1 MANNRVELAD
11 GTVLMDISDTTA
23 EASDVAAGKAFY
35 SASGVRSLGTG
46 NYMNPVANPTAND
59 VLVTDANG
67 QAVDSG
73 VSISDLGTVKSVNG
87 QTGTV
92 VLQASDVGALP
103 DDTDIPANTS
113 DLTNDSG
120 FITGMVILSYGNS
133 NWQDF
138 IEAYT
143 AQKVVYCRASSNS
156 NPASGSQTRLAFM
169 AYVNNAAATSIT
181 EVEFQYYRSVS
192 SHTVTQQ
199 GDQVYV
205 YKLNKNNG
213 WSVIVRENYTRIT
226 AGTNLEQSYKNGV
239 LTLGLSSEVTDE
251 ISDLNG
257 AINDEIAERQT
268 YVRPNL
274 LDNWLFLG
282 GGSQAGAGKFPIN
295 QRGQTTYT
303 SGWTIDR
310 WVFINN
316 ATVEITSAGLVW
328 KPSGASNRYFG
339 QRMEDMSAFQGK
351 MISVSVFIAANTF
364 TNACYYGFGGAA
376 DTIPAGQTGLFTHTE
391 TLNVGSSPTQN
402 CFYFRSSPSV
412 AESGTLTIVAVK
424 MELGDTQTLAH
435 QVNGSWVLNEKPNY
449 QEELV
454 KCMGSHAESGDTCA
468 NMDYTNVLT
477 YKVGDTI
484 DVYDLQV
491 SLSNSAGIFSEI
503 NLPTPKKVPN
513 GVTLGLATTNH
524 WMRKLSDGADVS
536 GYSITPLRQTDHW
549 ITLRFEMPSA
559 TLGARIP
566 YVMHYQ
572 GSVVIA

>member
-120 FITGMVILSYGNS
+120 FITGMAILSYGNS

-143 AQKVVYCRASSNS
+143 AQKVVYCRASSGS

-192 SHTVTQQ
+192 SHSVTQQ

-213 WSVIVRENYTRIT
+213 WSVTVRENYTRIT
-226 AGTNLEQSYKNGV
+226 AGTNIKQSYSNGV
-239 LTLGLSSEVTDE
+239 LTLNLDSAVTDE
-251 ISDLNG
+251 ISNAQKTTSHELYIHSG
-257 AINDEIAERQT
+257 TTASELGRAIMLI
-268 YVRPNL
+268 YGK
-274 LDNWLFLG
+274 LFLLHG
-282 GGSQAGAGKFPIN
+282 IVTVTTALSQGAVIYDLPSYNYGLANMNNNPI
-295 QRGQTTYT
+295 
-303 SGWTIDR
+303 
-310 WVFINN
+310 V
-316 ATVEITSAGLVW
+316 
-328 KPSGASNRYFG
+328 
-339 QRMEDMSAFQGK
+339 
-351 MISVSVFIAANTF
+351 
-364 TNACYYGFGGAA
+364 AA
-376 DTIPAGQTGLFTHTE
+376 DNSSYTTVGVDNTNKTLKVTYNGGMPTG
-391 TLNVGSSPTQN
+391 
-402 CFYFRSSPSV
+402 
-412 AESGTLTIVAVK
+412 
-424 MELGDTQTLAH
+424 
-435 QVNGSWVLNEKPNY
+435 
-449 QEELV
+449 
-454 KCMGSHAESGDTCA
+454 
-468 NMDYTNVLT
+468 
-477 YKVGDTI
+477 
-484 DVYDLQV
+484 
-491 SLSNSAGIFSEI
+491 
-503 NLPTPKKVPN
+503 
-513 GVTLGLATTNH
+513 
-524 WMRKLSDGADVS
+524 
-536 GYSITPLRQTDHW
+536 
-549 ITLRFEMPSA
+549 RFEMF
-559 TLGARIP
+559 LIGWIN
-566 YVMHYQ
+566 
-572 GSVVIA
+572 

>member
-169 AYVNNAAATSIT
+169 AYVNNAAAASIT

-226 AGTNLEQSYKNGV
+226 AGTNLEQSYKSGV

-251 ISDLNG
+251 ISDLN
-257 AINDEIAERQT
+257 DEINEGIAKSVQAIDYIADLNDMAE
-268 YVRPNL
+268 YSPY
-274 LDNWLFLG
+274 FA
-282 GGSQAGAGKFPIN
+282 AG
-295 QRGQTTYT
+295 R
-303 SGWTIDR
+303 
-310 WVFINN
+310 V
-316 ATVEITSAGLVW
+316 
-328 KPSGASNRYFG
+328 
-339 QRMEDMSAFQGK
+339 K
-351 MISVSVFIAANTF
+351 MFRVKVS
-364 TNACYYGFGGAA
+364 
-376 DTIPAGQTGLFTHTE
+376 
-391 TLNVGSSPTQN
+391 TLNLPISNIWGLTEIMYANSANQFVQYFYSSVGLWRRVAPGDNTLGEW
-402 CFYFRSSPSV
+402 FKVDDSV
-412 AESGTLTIVAVK
+412 YK
-424 MELGDTQTLAH
+424 
-435 QVNGSWVLNEKPNY
+435 
-449 QEELV
+449 
-454 KCMGSHAESGDTCA
+454 SGD
-468 NMDYTNVLT
+468 
-477 YKVGDTI
+477 KI
-484 DVYDLQV
+484 DIYQLQV
-491 SLSNSAGIFSEI
+491 TLSNSGGNFVEI
-503 NLPTPKKVPN
+503 NVPTPQKIPD

-524 WMRKLSDGADVS
+524 WVRKFSDGSDIT
-536 GYSITPLRQTDHW
+536 GYSISASKQTDHW
-549 ITLRFEMPSA
+549 LTLRFAMPSA
-559 TLGARIP
+559 SLGARTP
-566 YVMHYQ
+566 YVAHYA
-572 GSVVIA
+572 GNVVIA

>member
-59 VLVTDANG
+59 VLVTDTNG

-133 NWQDF
+133 TWQDF

-192 SHTVTQQ
+192 SHSVTQQ

-213 WSVIVRENYTRIT
+213 WSVTVRENYTRIT
-226 AGTNLEQSYKNGV
+226 AGTNLAQSYSNGV
-239 LTLGLSSEVTDE
+239 LTLNLNSAVTDE
-251 ISDLNG
+251 ISDLND
-257 AINDEIAERQT
+257 AINEGVAKSVQAIDYITDLNDMAEYSPYYAAGRVKMFRVKVST
-268 YVRPNL
+268 LNL
-274 LDNWLFLG
+274 PAANVWGLTEVIYAN
-282 GGSQAGAGKFPIN
+282 GAN
-295 QRGQTTYT
+295 QFVQYFY
-303 SGWTIDR
+303 S
-310 WVFINN
+310 
-316 ATVEITSAGLVW
+316 SAGLWRRVAPGDNTLGEW
-328 KPSGASNRYFG
+328 IKIGDQHYHKGDTFNIIGGSTLMAVVGQSGTSGGATVTLPKEIGSDVASYTWTGSFNFFAEASHPNGITGLTITGISKTASNALGISFSFPSGTTVTPRTFG
-339 QRMEDMSAFQGK
+339 
-351 MISVSVFIAANTF
+351 FINPLNMTITF
-364 TNACYYGFGGAA
+364 N
-376 DTIPAGQTGLFTHTE
+376 
-391 TLNVGSSPTQN
+391 
-402 CFYFRSSPSV
+402 
-412 AESGTLTIVAVK
+412 
-424 MELGDTQTLAH
+424 
-435 QVNGSWVLNEKPNY
+435 
-449 QEELV
+449 
-454 KCMGSHAESGDTCA
+454 
-468 NMDYTNVLT
+468 
-477 YKVGDTI
+477 
-484 DVYDLQV
+484 
-491 SLSNSAGIFSEI
+491 
-503 NLPTPKKVPN
+503 
-513 GVTLGLATTNH
+513 
-524 WMRKLSDGADVS
+524 
-536 GYSITPLRQTDHW
+536 
-549 ITLRFEMPSA
+549 
-559 TLGARIP
+559 
-566 YVMHYQ
+566 
-572 GSVVIA
+572 